1 MDVTLRMNLGGF
13 MFGMGRLRS
22 ADFTEVLDDE
32 ADAYLSLMQDR
43 YVTQSRGGWLPL
55 APFTNAQRVRLGFP
69 PVQPILIRD
78 GTLFGALVKGN
89 AGNVWERGQD
99 RLTVGIGG
107 GAVHPGY
114 GEGGRHPTIG
124 EIAFWQHFGTSKI
137 PPREI
142 LVLPEGLGINAI
154 RQAAEM
160 ALAARIIE
168 RITAGAMTGGGA
180 LRPGIAASP

>member
-1 MDVTLRMNLGGF
+1 
-13 MFGMGRLRS
+13 
-22 ADFTEVLDDE
+22 
-32 ADAYLSLMQDR
+32 
-43 YVTQSRGGWLPL
+43 
-55 APFTNAQRVRLGFP
+55 LGFP

-114 GEGGRHPTIG
+114 GEGSHHPTIG
-124 EIAFWQHFGTSKI
+124 EIAFWQHFGTAKI

-142 LVLPEGLGINAI
+142 LVQPAGIQLTAI

-160 ALAARIIE
+160 ALARIIE
-168 RITAGAMTGGGA
+168 RITASAMTSGGA
-180 LRPGIAASP
+180 LRPGIAAAP